1 MVVTNSLGKSIDALR
16 RNPILIL
23 LSILFGLLQLPSLA
37 AQSLGP
43 LASAAVSLGFS
54 AVFFLIVPFVFA
66 GMVGMSREALDGTTG
81 LDRFLEFGKS
91 NYLRLL
97 GAYVL
102 FLGLVTVLSIGSS
115 IVAGIVSFV
124 VGLSATAGA
133 GGSAAAGTGLLI
145 GVLTVG
151 IVLFVTLLPTFF
163 LQFFAHAIVL
173 DDQGV
178 VGGFTRSA
186 GLVRRNFLTVFG
198 YFLIVMTVGFVGG
211 ALGGVGSLL
220 TMPAEA
226 TQSLGLPSFSTGAVL
241 AIQVVGMLVVGLV
254 SSVFWPFSVSVYTSI
269 RDRTV

>member
-1 MVVTNSLGKSIDALR
+1 MVVTNSFGKSIAALR
-16 RNPILIL
+16 RNPILIV

-43 LASAAVSLGFS
+43 LASAAVSLTFS
-54 AVFFLIVPFVFA
+54 AVFVLIVPFVFA

-102 FLGLVTVLSIGSS
+102 FLGLVTVLSVGSS
-115 IVAGIVSFV
+115 ILAGIVAFV
-124 VGLSATAGA
+124 VGISATAGA
-133 GGSAAAGTGLLI
+133 GAAAGTGLLI

-241 AIQVVGMLVVGLV
+241 AIQAVGMLVVGLV
-254 SSVFWPFSVSVYTSI
+254 SSLFWPFSVSVYSAI
-269 RDRTV
+269 SDRTV